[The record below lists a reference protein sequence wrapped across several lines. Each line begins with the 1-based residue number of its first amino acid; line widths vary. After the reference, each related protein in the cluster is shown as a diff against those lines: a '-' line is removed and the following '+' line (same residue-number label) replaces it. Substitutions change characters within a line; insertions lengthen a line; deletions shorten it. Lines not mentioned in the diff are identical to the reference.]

1 MWLLLVS
8 YLLLK
13 FMHYL
18 GELANGALTLRVKI
32 NKKMDVKKF
41 ETYLLAKTIEVT
53 DAVSEPHGDLKKA
66 AWNEEDKTL
75 WNGEPP
81 KLEVQYNQT
90 YGFLLSVTFSVNKR
104 RTNLDENGLFETFME
119 EMKSNGILEREEED
133 DKGSKDGGGDDDDK
147 K

>member
-1 MWLLLVS
+1 M
-8 YLLLK
+8 
-13 FMHYL
+13 
-18 GELANGALTLRVKI
+18 
-32 NKKMDVKKF
+32 
-41 ETYLLAKTIEVT
+41 
-53 DAVSEPHGDLKKA
+53 
-66 AWNEEDKTL
+66 
-75 WNGEPP
+75 
-81 KLEVQYNQT
+81 NQT